1 MKRIAILINLLIIFT
16 GLKGQTFSWAQDM
29 GSSSYDASN
38 SIAVDSAG
46 NVYTTG
52 YFMSTADFDPGTGTY
67 NLSSNGTRDIF
78 ISKIDAA
85 GNFVWAE
92 SIGSTGYDIGYG
104 ISTDATGNV
113 YISGFF
119 SDTVDFDPGAGVYNM
134 ASAGGRDI
142 FVCKLDPLG
151 NLIWAKRM
159 GGTSS
164 EESSSIVL
172 DANGNIYT
180 TGYFQGTA
188 DFDPGTG
195 IANLTSIIA
204 WDAFICK
211 LDNSGNYVWAKSF
224 GCTNYEQGL
233 SIATDATGNVY
244 TTGNFKGTTDFDPGT
259 GTLNIVS
266 SGSNDVFISKLDAA
280 GNFVWA
286 KTFGGTGQ
294 DYGKGIQIDTSG
306 NIILSGFFQATVD
319 FDPGT
324 DTFNI
329 VSSGNYASFISK
341 LDAAGNFIW
350 AKSFQG
356 NNGNNQVRNNDLAI
370 DLQGNIYTT
379 GYFQGV
385 ADFDPGSG
393 NYYLS
398 ATAHVNIYV
407 SKLDATGNFI
417 WATSTGQYFDN
428 RAFGIAVDND
438 QSVYTTGSFSD
449 SADFDPGVN
458 VHMLQAAG
466 LLDIFILK
474 YINCGNMSLS
484 TSQSNVACF
493 GDSSG
498 TITASVSG
506 GTSPYSYL
514 WSNGESSQQATGL
527 SAGTYTVTVTD
538 LNGCQETSSVSITEQ
553 NILIADAG
561 MDSNIC
567 AGNSISLGA
576 SPAASG
582 GASGYTYNWT
592 PGTDIDSTNIANPTA
607 TLTSST
613 SFILTITDSLGCS
626 MSDTITIHVWPLPI
640 VNLAQSGDTLLA
652 TGGFMQ
658 YEWYLNGIL
667 DTTTNSGQLITSNQ
681 GNWQLWVTDSNGCS
695 DSSNLITI
703 SGIKSNLIQKITLYP
718 NPANEQLYYN
728 IGTSPALINIKL
740 YDLSGKMI
748 ASYQK
753 TKPNGKLDVSN
764 IPEGMYLLIFRDAT
778 SIRSVPL
785 VIE

>member
-1 MKRIAILINLLIIFT
+1 MKRIAILLNLLVIFINLH
-16 GLKGQTFSWAQDM
+16 GQTFSWAKYM
-29 GSSSYDASN
+29 GSSSMDAAN
-38 SIAVDSAG
+38 SIAVDNAG

-78 ISKIDAA
+78 ISKLDAA

-92 SIGSTGYDIGYG
+92 SIGGTGYDIGYG
-104 ISTDATGNV
+104 ISTDATGNI
-113 YISGFF
+113 YITGYFSG
-119 SDTVDFDPGAGVYNM
+119 TVDFDPGAGVSNM
-134 ASAGGRDI
+134 TSAGGRDI
-142 FVCKLDPLG
+142 FVCKLDPSG

-164 EESSSIVL
+164 EEASTIVL

-180 TGYFQGTA
+180 SGYFEGIA
-188 DFDPGTG
+188 DFDPGSG
-195 IANLTSIIA
+195 IANLTSLSA

-224 GCTNYEQGL
+224 SCTNYEQGFG
-233 SIATDATGNVY
+233 IAIDATGNVY
-244 TTGNFKGTTDFDPGT
+244 TTGFYKGTTDFDPGS
-259 GTLNIVS
+259 GTFNIVS
-266 SGSNDVFISKLDAA
+266 SGFYDVFISKLDIS

-286 KTFGGTGQ
+286 KSFGGTGY
-294 DYGKGIQIDTSG
+294 DFGKGIQIDSSG
-306 NIILSGFFQATVD
+306 NIILSGYFQDIVD
-319 FDPGT
+319 FDPGAG
-324 DTFNI
+324 TFNI
-329 VSSGNYASFISK
+329 TSSGSYDSFISK

-356 NNGNNQVRNNDLAI
+356 TNQVRNNDLTL

-379 GYFQGV
+379 GFFQGT

-393 NYYLS
+393 TYNLS
-398 ATAHVNIYV
+398 AIAATNIYI
-407 SKLDATGNFI
+407 SKLDAAGNFI
-417 WATSTGQYFDN
+417 WATSTGQYSDN
-428 RAFGIAVDND
+428 MAYAIAVDNY
-438 QSVYTTGSFSD
+438 QSVYTTGYFSD

-458 VHMLQAAG
+458 VHMLQTIGSA
-466 LLDIFILK
+466 DIFILK
-474 YINCGNMSLS
+474 YIKCGNMLLS
-484 TSQSNVACF
+484 TSQSNIDCF

-506 GTSPYSYL
+506 GISPYSYL
-514 WSNGESSQQATGL
+514 WSNGASSQQVTGL
-527 SAGTYTVTVTD
+527 SAGTYTLTVSDFT
-538 LNGCQETSSVSITEQ
+538 GCQATSSVSITEQ

-561 MDSNIC
+561 MDSSIC
-567 AGNSISLGA
+567 SGNSITLGA

-607 TLTSST
+607 TLSSST
-613 SFILTITDSLGCS
+613 TFILTITDSLGCT
-626 MSDTITIHVWPLPI
+626 MSDSITIHVFPLPI
-640 VNLAQSGDTLLA
+640 VNLSQSGDTLLA
-652 TGGFMQ
+652 TGGFAQ

-667 DTTTNSGQLITSNQ
+667 DTTTNTGQLIISNQ

-703 SGIKSNLIQKITLYP
+703 SGIKSNLIQKISLYP

-728 IGTSPALINIKL
+728 IGTSSALINIKL
-740 YDLSGKMI
+740 YDLSGKII
-748 ASYQK
+748 ATFQK

-785 VIE
+785 VIK